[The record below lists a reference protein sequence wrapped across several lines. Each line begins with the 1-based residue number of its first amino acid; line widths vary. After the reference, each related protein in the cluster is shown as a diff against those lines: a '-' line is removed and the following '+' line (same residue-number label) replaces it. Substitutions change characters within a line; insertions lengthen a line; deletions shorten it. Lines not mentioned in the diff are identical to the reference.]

1 MFVKKKKM
9 ALNVD
14 RFKEKQAVLGS
25 EAPDKYF
32 GLNITSSPKT
42 ARRLIITEGIFKVY
56 EKQKN
61 SWDCLGMEPLM
72 WQWVTHLGA
81 EMKTAAFIVGAAEPT
96 F

>member
-1 MFVKKKKM
+1 M
-9 ALNVD
+9 ALSVD
-14 RFKEKQAVLGS
+14 LFKEKQVVLGS
-25 EAPDKYF
+25 EAPDIYS
-32 GLNITSSPKT
+32 GLHITSSPKT

-61 SWDCLGMEPLM
+61 TWDYLGVEPLT

-81 EMKTAAFIVGAAEPT
+81 KMRTVSIVGAAEPT